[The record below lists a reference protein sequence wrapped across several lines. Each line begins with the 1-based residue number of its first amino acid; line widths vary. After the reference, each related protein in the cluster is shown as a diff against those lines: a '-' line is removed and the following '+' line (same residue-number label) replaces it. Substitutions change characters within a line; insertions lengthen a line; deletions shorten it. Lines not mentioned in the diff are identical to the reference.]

1 MTTASNQTVVLRMF
15 ADREAARQA
24 VAELKRVGFT
34 DDQIGVMT
42 RDERGGTESAV
53 LGGAGIGAA
62 AGASIG
68 ALWALGMMAGMLPAI
83 GPVVAGGWLMS
94 ILASAGGTAAVGA
107 LVGALVGLGV
117 PEDDARYYEGEVTAG
132 RTLVTVRAQGRLGEA
147 MAILNRFGGYDRQG
161 STTAT
166 PQRIDVPVHRDDL
179 EGAPAARRAEESA
192 RTDFSDR

>member
-1 MTTASNQTVVLRMF
+1 MTTASNQTVVLRVF

-42 RDERGGTESAV
+42 RDGDGGTESAV
-53 LGGAGIGAA
+53 VEGAGIGAA

-68 ALWALGMMAGMLPAI
+68 ALWALGMIAGMLPAV
-83 GPVVAGGWLMS
+83 GPVIAGGWLVS

-117 PEDDARYYEGEVTAG
+117 PEEDAVYYEGELTAG
-132 RTLVTVRAQGRLGEA
+132 RTLVTVRPDGRMGEA
-147 MAILNRFGGYDRQG
+147 LVILNRFGGYDRRG
-161 STTAT
+161 STASTA
-166 PQRIDVPVHRDDL
+166 QRVNVPVHRDDL
-179 EGAPAARRAEESA
+179 DSARAPAGGTAETRQA
-192 RTDFSDR
+192 GL